1 MTKADRLLEKTR
13 PKEAIILLT
22 DAFWTLGTAAAMA
35 KACSHWADARLGKAQ
50 KNNGPQ
56 LAVWNGKRQQQFAW
70 ETRENSRKMRTRTDA
85 TDAKYE
91 GFCLL
96 LISRVKFATSNPGLL
111 VLHKWRQLEENEQN
125 LHRIYST
132 MLERSTVQL

>member
-1 MTKADRLLEKTR
+1 MASLTLAKVERTMTKADRLLEKTR

-50 KNNGPQ
+50 KNG
-56 LAVWNGKRQQQFAW
+56 
-70 ETRENSRKMRTRTDA
+70 REVR
-85 TDAKYE
+85 
-91 GFCLL
+91 GLL
-96 LISRVKFATSNPGLL
+96 LVTDKPCQICNFQSRGLL